1 MQVLVCRMPSDPASA
16 AAVFFLL
23 DVFMQKLQ
31 FNFTKGSSKC
41 LRTFVESKVKFNF
54 LEM

>member
-1 MQVLVCRMPSDPASA
+1 MSSDAASA
-16 AAVFFLL
+16 AAVFLL
-23 DVFMQKLQ
+23 EVFMQKLQ